1 MNKNKDYDAA
11 LKREWFRDNQYA
23 TSRHVSLTDND
34 YDIAKCLG
42 KGNASQ
48 GIKNAL
54 RLAIKLNQVGHDEL

>member
-1 MNKNKDYDAA
+1 MNKNKEYDAS
-11 LKREWFRDNQYA
+11 LTRERFRNNQYA
-23 TSRHVSLTDND
+23 VTRHVSLTDND
-34 YDIAKCLG
+34 YDIAKALG